1 MTGRLADKL
10 ALITGASRGI
20 GRAVALA
27 LAAEGAHVILVAR
40 TVGALEE
47 VDDEIR
53 KAGGTA
59 TLVPLDLTDF
69 AAIDRLGGTIFERW
83 GKLDILVGNAGIL
96 GPLTPT
102 SHISPDEWDKV
113 FAVNVTTNYR
123 LIRSLDP
130 LLQRAEAGRAVF
142 VTSGAA
148 QKCRPFWGAYSV
160 SKAALEALVK
170 TWAHEVEK
178 TELRINMVSP
188 GPIATKMRATAMPG
202 EDPGTLRTPEDIA
215 PLFLDLVSEACTR
228 HGEVVSFQS

>member
-1 MTGRLADKL
+1 MAGRLADKI

-20 GRAVALA
+20 GRAVALS

-40 TVGALEE
+40 TVGGLEE
-47 VDDEIR
+47 VDDEIQ

-69 AAIDRLGGTIFERW
+69 EAIDRLGGTIFERW

-102 SHISPDEWDKV
+102 GHISPDDWDKV

-130 LLQRAEAGRAVF
+130 LLQRADAGRAVF

-170 TWAHEVEK
+170 TWANEVEK
-178 TELRINMVSP
+178 TNLRINMVSP
-188 GPIATKMRATAMPG
+188 GPIATKMRAKAMPG
-202 EDPGTLRTPEDIA
+202 EDPATLRSPEDLA
-215 PLFLDLVSEACTR
+215 PLFLDLVGEECTR
-228 HGEVVSFQS
+228 HADVVSFQD